1 MRKFDP
7 EILIDLNQAITGNS
21 VLLNNSISSCISSMD
36 YYETIE
42 EKISSIIRSIIKNH
56 YFQDGNKRLAFAV
69 FNILTEANGITIKN
83 KNWSEIFLDISSH
96 KYNVIQISKM
106 LF

>member
-21 VLLNNSISSCISSMD
+21 VLLNNSTSSCISSMD
-36 YYETIE
+36 YYETVE

-83 KNWSEIFLDISSH
+83 KNWSEIFLDIASH
-96 KYNVIQISKM
+96 NYNVIQISKM